1 MTIEGEASRRELGE
15 VITVD
20 GAGELGE
27 AGHRELAVD
36 GAGERGERP
45 VCDDINGFR
54 ILLYSYGEFRSAA
67 VVGLA
72 LAEVER

>member
-1 MTIEGEASRRELGE
+1 MTIEGEASR
-15 VITVD
+15 
-20 GAGELGE
+20 
-27 AGHRELAVD
+27 RELAVD

-54 ILLYSYGEFRSAA
+54 ILLYTYGEFRSAA